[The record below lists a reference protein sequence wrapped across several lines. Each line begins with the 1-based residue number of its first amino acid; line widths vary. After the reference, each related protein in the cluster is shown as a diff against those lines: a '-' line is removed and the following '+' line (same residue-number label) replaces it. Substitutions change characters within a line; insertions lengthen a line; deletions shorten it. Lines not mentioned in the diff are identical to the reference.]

1 MRLRNWALGTA
12 TTVALAF
19 LAWLALSVL
28 GNSGSITALE
38 RDQIHIGTTLEKI
51 DRRLDK
57 IDRRLEKVLERQH

>member
-1 MRLRNWALGTA
+1 MKLRNWALATA

-28 GNSGSITALE
+28 GHTDSITALE
-38 RDQIHIGTTLEKI
+38 RDQVHIGTTLEKI

-57 IDRRLEKVLERQH
+57 IDRRLDKALERPR